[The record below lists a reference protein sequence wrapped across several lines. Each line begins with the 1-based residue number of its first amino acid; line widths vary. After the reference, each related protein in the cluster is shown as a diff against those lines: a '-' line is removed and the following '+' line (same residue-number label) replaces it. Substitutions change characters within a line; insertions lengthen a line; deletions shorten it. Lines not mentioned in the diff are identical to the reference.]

1 MAESYKKAGVDIEA
15 GYEAV
20 ERMSSHVK
28 RTMRKEVLG
37 GLGGFGATFDLSQ
50 LNMKAPVLV
59 SGTDGVGTKLK
70 LAIDYDRHDTIGI
83 DAVAMCANDILT
95 TGAEPLYFLDYI
107 ATNKVIPEVIEQIV
121 KGVSDGCEETG
132 MALIGGET
140 AEMGEM
146 YHEGEYDVAGFAVGA
161 VEKTDYIDG
170 SNVADGDVIIGL
182 ASHGIHSNGYS
193 LVRKLIAESD
203 IDVNDTF
210 EGDETYLDAFLK
222 PTALYVKPVLEVKK
236 HAAIKAMT
244 HITGGGFYENI
255 PRALPEGKSAVVD
268 VTSFPTP
275 AIFDWLQEQ
284 GQIKTDE
291 MYNIFNMGIGYT
303 LVVSPEDE
311 KKVLDILES
320 AQVSAYK
327 IGHIESSSEPIR
339 LLGVHVEY
347 SHRNLHLS
355 MQCVSV

>member
-20 ERMSSHVK
+20 KRMSSHVE

-70 LAIDYDRHDTIGI
+70 LAIDYDKHDTIGI
-83 DAVAMCANDILT
+83 DAVAMCVNDILT

-107 ATNKVIPEVIEQIV
+107 ATHKVVPEIIEQTV
-121 KGVSDGCEETG
+121 KGISDGCVETNT
-132 MALIGGET
+132 ALIGGET

-161 VEKTDYIDG
+161 VEKDEYIDG
-170 SNVADGDVIIGL
+170 SKVEKGDVIIGL
-182 ASHGIHSNGYS
+182 ASNGIHSNGYS
-193 LVRKLIAESD
+193 LVRRLVAESG

-210 EGDETYLDAFLK
+210 EGEQSFLDMLLT
-222 PTALYVKPVLEVKK
+222 PTALYVSPVLTVKK
-236 HAAIKAMT
+236 DVQIKAMT

-255 PRALPEGKSAVVD
+255 PRALPEGKTAVVN
-268 VTSFPTP
+268 TASFPTP
-275 AIFDWLQEQ
+275 AIFNWLQAQ
-284 GQIKTDE
+284 GNIDTDE
-291 MYNIFNMGIGYT
+291 MYHIFNMGIGFT
-303 LVVSPEDE
+303 LIVAPEDE
-311 KKVLDILES
+311 VAVHEILKN
-320 AQVSAYK
+320 ANVDAYT
-327 IGHIESSSEPIR
+327 IGHIAEEDSAIR
-339 LLGVHVEY
+339 LTEAK
-347 SHRNLHLS
+347 
-355 MQCVSV
+355 